1 MVKTSQPIHYA
12 LLLPICLL
20 LSHYEGGHLP
30 YVSYILYSMNSASHS
45 AHSSQHAKARGELS
59 KTPLSVWH
67 SELMREQRADST
79 LKMMFQS
86 VLPADEVKNHAQ
98 GYLIQNKVLLRK
110 WVRHSEGF
118 VGHPVLLRCNLVLHI
133 SHDESGHMGT
143 GKMYNLIWRLRNVL
157 QVTSRHSVS

>member
-12 LLLPICLL
+12 LLLPICFL

-30 YVSYILYSMNSASHS
+30 YVSYILYAVNSASHS
-45 AHSSQHAKARGELS
+45 AHSSQHAKARGELC

-67 SELMREQRADST
+67 SELMSEQRADST

-110 WVRHSEGF
+110 WVRHSDGY
-118 VGHPVLLRCNLVLHI
+118 VGHPVNQIAVPSDAIRSCTSLMMSQGTWVLVKCAILF
-133 SHDESGHMGT
+133 GG
-143 GKMYNLIWRLRNVL
+143 
-157 QVTSRHSVS
+157 